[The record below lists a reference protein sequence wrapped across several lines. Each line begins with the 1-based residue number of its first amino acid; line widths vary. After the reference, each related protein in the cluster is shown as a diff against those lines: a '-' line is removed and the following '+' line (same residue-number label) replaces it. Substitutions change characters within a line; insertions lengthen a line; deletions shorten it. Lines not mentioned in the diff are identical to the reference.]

1 MRDLSRLR
9 RSHDDRM
16 IAGVCEGLSR
26 HFDVDPL
33 LIRVVLGALTV
44 FGGAG
49 IVLYVLAWL
58 TIPEDDAY
66 DSIASRAL
74 HQDPERTMEV
84 GLVLAGIA
92 GAVTLLGA
100 VGFATPRPFAVIVV
114 SLIALAMFLIFS
126 RRRGQQPPPGST
138 MPYGPMP
145 AGSATST
152 SVDAP
157 PADAPQDDV
166 TPDDGDE
173 NGDTPTATIPTVTPE
188 ERETE
193 VRAWWQ
199 RSGGSVPP
207 GGVGPSPYPPGP
219 PPRGPKQRSRLT
231 PITLAVMAIALGGI
245 WFADVAGA
253 DIHPSVYPGTVL
265 ALTAAALLVGTW
277 YGRAKLLIPIGILSA
292 LLTAGM
298 TVIGPGPY
306 GERVY
311 EPTTAAAVKSSYEH
325 GAGRIVVNLDDVS
338 DPDELDGRSIDIES
352 RVGLVQVVV
361 PTTVDAAITA
371 HVRGGEIEGPAVV
384 DDADHGSQ
392 DAVMDARE
400 DGRPIVTIDV
410 DLRYGKIEILRY
422 DCPQQAIAHE
432 GAQPTQDLSSL
443 SWKGGDRVPAACH

>member
-1 MRDLSRLR
+1 
-9 RSHDDRM
+9 
-16 IAGVCEGLSR
+16 
-26 HFDVDPL
+26 
-33 LIRVVLGALTV
+33 
-44 FGGAG
+44 
-49 IVLYVLAWL
+49 
-58 TIPEDDAY
+58 
-66 DSIASRAL
+66 
-74 HQDPERTMEV
+74 
-84 GLVLAGIA
+84 
-92 GAVTLLGA
+92 
-100 VGFATPRPFAVIVV
+100 
-114 SLIALAMFLIFS
+114 
-126 RRRGQQPPPGST
+126 
-138 MPYGPMP
+138 
-145 AGSATST
+145 
-152 SVDAP
+152 
-157 PADAPQDDV
+157 
-166 TPDDGDE
+166 
-173 NGDTPTATIPTVTPE
+173 
-188 ERETE
+188 
-193 VRAWWQ
+193 
-199 RSGGSVPP
+199 
-207 GGVGPSPYPPGP
+207 
-219 PPRGPKQRSRLT
+219 
-231 PITLAVMAIALGGI
+231 MAIALGGI

-338 DPDELDGRSIDIES
+338 DPDALDGRSIDIES

-384 DDADHGSQ
+384 DDSDHGSQ

-432 GAQPTQDLSSL
+432 GAQPSPGPQLTELEGRRPCSRGMPLTSSR
-443 SWKGGDRVPAACH
+443 SSSGRSSPASPSSGSSRSTASSRRTRPGSAARSR